1 MFEADNSWRCSRLD
15 VLQAIF
21 PEHEIQ
27 RYRLIEISI
36 NVQIFHVD
44 ILLENGDESYW
55 SRYLFDAF
63 CDVLRF
69 ITDDGVVK
77 CKISLQSS
85 RSDSGDYSIK
95 KIVRAFELVNNP
107 GAYFFET
114 SESTFIRDSIHEFS
128 LEKSESV
135 LVWSVD

>member
-15 VLQAIF
+15 VVQSIF

-27 RYRLIEISI
+27 RYRLIEISL

-44 ILLENGDESYW
+44 ILLEYGGESYW

-63 CDVLRF
+63 DDVLRF
-69 ITDDGVVK
+69 INVDEVVK
-77 CKISLQSS
+77 CNISLQSS

-95 KIVRAFELVNNP
+95 KIVRAFELVSSP

-114 SESTFIRDSIHEFS
+114 SESKLIRDSIHEFS